1 MIRVSVEISQVE
13 VGNWF
18 ASGILT
24 IEGES
29 SAFQTGDTSL
39 DNLRVRYVDAIKWA
53 TSTDEIEFVEVF
65 VNQNQHT

>member
-13 VGNWF
+13 QGNWF
-18 ASGILT
+18 ASGVLP

-39 DNLRVRYVDAIKWA
+39 ENLRVRYVDAIKWA
-53 TSTDEIEFVEVF
+53 TSTDDIEFVEVF

>member
-18 ASGILT
+18 ASGILP

-39 DNLRVRYVDAIKWA
+39 ENLRVRYVDAIKWA
-53 TSTDEIEFVEVF
+53 TSTDEIDFVDVF

>member
-18 ASGILT
+18 ASGILP

-39 DNLRVRYVDAIKWA
+39 ENLRVRYVDAIKWA

>member
-1 MIRVSVEISQVE
+1 MIRVSIEISQVE
-13 VGNWF
+13 QGNWF
-18 ASGILT
+18 ASGVLP

-29 SAFQTGDTSL
+29 SVFQTGDTSL

-53 TSTDEIEFVEVF
+53 TSTDDIEFVEVF

>member
-18 ASGILT
+18 ASGILP

-53 TSTDEIEFVEVF
+53 TTTDEIEFVEVF

>member
-18 ASGILT
+18 ASGILP

-65 VNQNQHT
+65 VNQN

>member
-13 VGNWF
+13 QGNWF
-18 ASGILT
+18 ASGVLP

-29 SAFQTGDTSL
+29 SVFQTGDTSL
-39 DNLRVRYVDAIKWA
+39 DNLRVRYVDAVKWA
-53 TSTDEIEFVEVF
+53 TSTDDIEFVEVF

>member
-18 ASGILT
+18 ASGILP

>member
-13 VGNWF
+13 AGNWF
-18 ASGILT
+18 ASGILP